1 MELTENIEQE
11 RKPWLKLIVVLA
23 YIFLFGLLTALS
35 SGGDIKLNMEDAN
48 VLNLLKFAQT
58 IGVILL
64 FILPAVLFSVF
75 WTKQKIHYLG
85 VTVKPALSTALI
97 AGAGMLLA
105 MPMINWL
112 AELNAQ
118 MHLPAA
124 LSGIETWMKNS
135 EAEAAQLTE
144 AFTKGTSVGV
154 LIINLIVIAL
164 MAALSE
170 EIFFRGIVQK
180 ILLDCSKNKHLA
192 VWIGAALFSAF
203 HMQFYGFV
211 PRMLMG
217 AYLGYLFLW
226 SGSLWPGI
234 IAHFANN
241 GMAVYLVWLSNRGTI
256 SVDADKIGTDGN
268 EWVYVMIST
277 MMVVSSMILIYRS
290 ERRRKQEIVN
300 TNI

>member
-1 MELTENIEQE
+1 MENIEQE

-23 YIFLFGLLTALS
+23 YIFVFGLITAIS
-35 SGGDIKLNMEDAN
+35 SGGDIKLNMNDAN
-48 VLNLLKFAQT
+48 VLNLLKFAQA
-58 IGVILL
+58 IGVILI
-64 FILPAVLFSVF
+64 FILPAVLFALL

-85 VTVKPALSTALI
+85 LTTQPALSTAII

-112 AELNAQ
+112 AEMNSQ

-135 EAEAAQLTE
+135 EAAAAQITE

-154 LIINLIVIAL
+154 LIINLIVIAF

-170 EIFFRGIVQK
+170 ELFFRGILQK
-180 ILLDCSKNKHLA
+180 VLIECTRNKHVA

-217 AYLGYLFLW
+217 GYLGYMFLW

-234 IAHFANN
+234 IAHFINN
-241 GMAVYLVWLSNRGTI
+241 GVAVFLVWLSNRGTI
-256 SVDADKIGTDGN
+256 SVDADKIGVENN
-268 EWVYVMIST
+268 EWVYVIMSAV
-277 MMVVSSMILIYRS
+277 MVVTSMVLVYRN
-290 ERRRKQEIVN
+290 EMRRKNEIVN